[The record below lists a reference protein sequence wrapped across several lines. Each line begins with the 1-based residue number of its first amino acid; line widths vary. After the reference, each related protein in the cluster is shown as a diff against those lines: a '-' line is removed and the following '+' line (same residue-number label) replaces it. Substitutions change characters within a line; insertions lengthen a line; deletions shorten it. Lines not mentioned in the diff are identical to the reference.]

1 MRKSA
6 ILLENQSCN
15 SKPYDSH
22 LLARQ
27 LSALHHRGGVSGAFA
42 ESDRPLLQPER
53 CRDQVRFLQ
62 RQVGQGEFY
71 VVFVP
76 PQVLVETR

>member
-1 MRKSA
+1 MRKNV

-53 CRDQVRFLQ
+53 CRRS
-62 RQVGQGEFY
+62 GA
-71 VVFVP
+71 VFAAAGGTGS
-76 PQVLVETR
+76 VLRCV